1 MRCHS
6 YPAPG
11 SDVFLFFF
19 SNGWFLS
26 GQQTK
31 IEGLEQQQPSSSQKK
46 KKKKKANV
54 VHSLQLNMSAAK

>member
-1 MRCHS
+1 M
-6 YPAPG
+6 AG
-11 SDVFLFFF
+11 SSTVLY
-19 SNGWFLS
+19 

>member
-19 SNGWFLS
+19 SNGWFLY

-31 IEGLEQQQPSSSQKK
+31 IEGLEQQQPSSQKK
-46 KKKKKANV
+46 KKKKKRT
-54 VHSLQLNMSAAK
+54 SFTLPS